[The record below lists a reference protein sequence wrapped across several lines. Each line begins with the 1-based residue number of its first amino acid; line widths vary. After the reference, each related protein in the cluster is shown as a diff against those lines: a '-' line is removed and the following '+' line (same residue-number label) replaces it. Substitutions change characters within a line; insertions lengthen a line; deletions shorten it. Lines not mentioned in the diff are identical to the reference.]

1 MIVAVAS
8 DKPIANAKA
17 PPGTPADVLIAL
29 VETELRNE
37 NVTASAAVSYFRFDT
52 E

>member
-1 MIVAVAS
+1 
-8 DKPIANAKA
+8 
-17 PPGTPADVLIAL
+17 VLIAL

-37 NVTASAAVSYFRFDT
+37 SVTASAAVSYFRFDT